1 MKNALYIISLLL
13 LLISIFLIVQ
23 YPDSGRMYV
32 IAGAC
37 APIGFVINILSF
49 SLKKKQLG

>member
-1 MKNALYIISLLL
+1 MKNALYIISLLF
-13 LLISIFLIVQ
+13 LIISVFLIVQ

-37 APIGFVINILSF
+37 TPIGIVINILSF
-49 SLKKKQLG
+49 SMKKKQL